1 MPPPFSW
8 IVAILRFL
16 YEFIVGDDWTM
27 AVAVAIGLI
36 LSAVLNANHI
46 PAWWL
51 IPVIVVLMLG
61 ISLRRASGSTRR

>member
-8 IVAILRFL
+8 IVAVAKFL
-16 YEFIVGDDWTM
+16 YDFIVGDDWTVAA
-27 AVAVAIGLI
+27 AVGIGLI
-36 LSAVLNANHI
+36 VSAVLNVNHL

-61 ISLRRASGSTRR
+61 VSLRRASRTSR

>member
-8 IVAILRFL
+8 IAEIVRFL
-16 YEFIVGDDWTM
+16 YKFIVGDDWTV

-36 LSAVLNANHI
+36 LTAVLNVNHI
-46 PAWWL
+46 LAWWL

-61 ISLRRASGSTRR
+61 ISLRRASRARR

>member
-8 IVAILRFL
+8 IVAIARFL

-27 AVAVAIGLI
+27 AAAVATGLI
-36 LSAVLNANHI
+36 LSAILNANHI
-46 PAWWL
+46 AAWWL

-61 ISLRRASGSTRR
+61 ISLRRASGARR

>member
-8 IVAILRFL
+8 IVAAGRFL
-16 YEFIVGDDWTM
+16 YNFIVGDDWTVAA
-27 AVAVAIGLI
+27 AVFLGLV

-46 PAWWL
+46 AAWWL

-61 ISLRRASGSTRR
+61 ISLRRASRKAR